1 MRTALLVGVL
11 AFDLGASP
19 ASAQDYQD
27 GQLWSQTVATS
38 QLSARWRSHLEF
50 QPRVFDNVR
59 ELGITIIRTAIGS
72 QMTPGV
78 TVWAGHAAVARSLG
92 PRTTWENRAW
102 QQLSITLPR
111 AGTWNPS
118 ARIRLEQ
125 RRLGA
130 WSNTSHRL
138 RLMARAQ
145 RPVRANGPWH
155 LAVYDEVMF
164 SLDTTPRGPFR
175 GYDRNRAFGG
185 MGRRLSTAFT
195 LEGGYL
201 WENST
206 VRGPGQRNDHVALV
220 ALNVAWPRR

>member
-1 MRTALLVGVL
+1 MRSALLIGVFAL
-11 AFDLGASP
+11 VLGVSP
-19 ASAQDYQD
+19 ARAQDYQD
-27 GQLWSQTVATS
+27 AQLWSQTVVTS
-38 QLSARWRSHLEF
+38 QLSAKWRSHIEF

-59 ELGITIIRTAIGS
+59 ELGITIIRTAIGR
-72 QMTPGV
+72 QITPRL
-78 TVWAGHAAVARSLG
+78 TVWAGHAAVARSRG
-92 PRTTWENRAW
+92 PRTAWENRAW

-130 WSNTSHRL
+130 WANTSHRL

-145 RPVRANGPWH
+145 RPVRANSPWH
-155 LAVYDEVMF
+155 VAFYDEAMF
-164 SLDTTPRGPFR
+164 SLDTTAKGPFR

-185 MGRRLSTAFT
+185 VGRRLSPAFT
-195 LEGGYL
+195 LEGGYM

-206 VRGPGQRNDHVALV
+206 IKGPGQRNEHIGLV
-220 ALNVAWPRR
+220 TLNVNWPRH